1 MVSAGRCK
9 QSPAALAE
17 QLPLSKWLSLAGT
30 FLSLILFKLF
40 FFFLN
45 PNICRIAKWGKNP
58 YLAQI
63 AEKSLVKLVYKA
75 S

>member
-1 MVSAGRCK
+1 MVSVGRCK
-9 QSPAALAE
+9 QSPAALSE

-40 FFFLN
+40 FLIQISVELQN
-45 PNICRIAKWGKNP
+45 GGKNP

-63 AEKSLVKLVYKA
+63 AEKSLGKLVYKT

>member
-1 MVSAGRCK
+1 MVSVGRCK
-9 QSPAALAE
+9 QSPAALSE

-40 FFFLN
+40 FFLIQISVELQN
-45 PNICRIAKWGKNP
+45 GGKNP

-63 AEKSLVKLVYKA
+63 AEKSLGKLVYKA